1 MPKNG
6 SLYTPFSTSTANTV
20 FGEEVLYQLEASK
33 LAVETA
39 SPPALTFTEDSTAHP
54 SRKVISPSAR
64 ETGAVIV
71 AAERRAATKLE
82 AAKKPLRSE
91 AMRATCRE
99 TKFSFL
105 WYGIM
110 ISSPSHEQAGR

>member
-33 LAVETA
+33 LAAETA
-39 SPPALTFTEDSTAHP
+39 SPLTLTFAEDSTAHP

-64 ETGAVIV
+64 ETGAAIV
-71 AAERRAATKLE
+71 AAARRAATRLE
-82 AAKKPLRSE
+82 AAKKLPGSE
-91 AMRATCRE
+91 ARRATRRE
-99 TKFSFL
+99 KKFSFL
-105 WYGIM
+105 PYGIM
-110 ISSPSHEQAGR
+110 ISSTSHGQA

>member
-39 SPPALTFTEDSTAHP
+39 SPPALTFAEDSTAHP

-64 ETGAVIV
+64 AIGALIV
-71 AAERRAATKLE
+71 AAARRAATTLE
-82 AAKKPLRSE
+82 AAKKPPSREALR
-91 AMRATCRE
+91 AACRE
-99 TKFSFL
+99 TKDRKSTRL
-105 WYGIM
+105 NSSHSQ
-110 ISSPSHEQAGR
+110 ISYAV